1 MGTQHMLEDAQP
13 QPQIEQHRRH
23 QSDQEGAQRTVGG
36 SGNGIHPINHSG
48 WAHLNDLNLVAAN
61 NQLKQLDSASR
72 LRPLEWCR
80 RCGNPWRPRP
90 LALSST

>member
-48 WAHLNDLNLVAAN
+48 WAHLNDL
-61 NQLKQLDSASR
+61 
-72 LRPLEWCR
+72 
-80 RCGNPWRPRP
+80 
-90 LALSST
+90 T